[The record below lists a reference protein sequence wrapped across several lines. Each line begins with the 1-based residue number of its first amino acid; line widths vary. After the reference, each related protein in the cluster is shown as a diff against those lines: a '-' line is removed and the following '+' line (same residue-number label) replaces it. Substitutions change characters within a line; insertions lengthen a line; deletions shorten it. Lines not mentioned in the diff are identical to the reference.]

1 MPGLIDSR
9 RGLVCPSNVT
19 GIERLSS
26 AGTQTRTALGLG
38 APDTVARAF
47 TSPSSLVGA
56 GLLTLA
62 FVGLFYRWFAT
73 QIEYS
78 TMYLDDWGHAFVVPL
93 VSGYLVWTR
102 REALNR
108 TTARA
113 FWPALA
119 PMCLGIFSYVFFT
132 VGFPN
137 HMLQGL
143 SIIGTLGSL
152 VLLLFG
158 PGVLRLTAL
167 PILYLAMGITI
178 SEAIMNGLTFPL
190 KILASHGAGAL
201 LSMLSG
207 LFGYVVDVQGNI
219 LSITSPS
226 SGEVKLNVA
235 DACSGMRM
243 VVAFVALA
251 GAVGLIRSTQWW
263 QRIALLLM
271 SVPVAVFMN
280 VIRVAVLGLASLS
293 NPEFTKGETHKIIG
307 TLLLVPGLGL
317 FLLMM
322 WALERIIVT
331 DRGAK
336 ESAA

>member
-1 MPGLIDSR
+1 M
-9 RGLVCPSNVT
+9 
-19 GIERLSS
+19 GIKRLSS
-26 AGTQTRTALGLG
+26 AGTPTRNALGLG
-38 APDTVARAF
+38 GSATDARAF
-47 TSPSSLVGA
+47 TSPVSLVGG
-56 GLLTLA
+56 GLLVAA

-78 TMYLDDWGHAFVVPL
+78 TTYLDDWGHAFVVPL

-102 REALNR
+102 REALSR
-108 TTARA
+108 TASRA
-113 FWPALA
+113 FWPAIA

-167 PILYLAMGITI
+167 PILYLVMGITI

-190 KILASHGAGAL
+190 KILASRGAGVL

-207 LFGYVVDVQGNI
+207 IMGFVVEVKGNI
-219 LSITSPS
+219 LTITSPTAGDIS
-226 SGEVKLNVA
+226 LNVA

-293 NPEFTKGETHKIIG
+293 NPEFSKGETHMIIG
-307 TLLLVPGLGL
+307 TILLIPGLGL

-322 WALERIIVT
+322 WTLERIIVA

-336 ESAA
+336 GSAA